1 MKKRLPH
8 KKRPIGDIIAE
19 SLNTFLLALVGIITA
34 VPFLYVISMS
44 LTSDTALGTNGVTLI
59 PSEFSLEA
67 YKYLFKNAQSL
78 INAYGVTIFVTVV
91 GTFLGTMLAIFFAYP
106 LSKKSLPGR
115 NGIMLY
121 ILFSMM
127 FSGGIIPFYLVV
139 RGIGLGN
146 SVWALI
152 LPSCWSS
159 WNMILVRNFFQSVP
173 DSLEEA
179 AKLDGA
185 NDIQV
190 LFRIM
195 IPLSK
200 PIIATIALYFA
211 VGFWNA
217 WYNSLLFIDDSY
229 KQPLMMF
236 LKNIMETKN
245 VGASLIGSSSASE
258 IPASES
264 LRMATVVVCTAPIL
278 CVYPFIQKYFVKGVM
293 VGSIKG

>member
-1 MKKRLPH
+1 MKHR
-8 KKRPIGDIIAE
+8 KKIRPGDMIAE
-19 SLNTFLLALVGIITA
+19 GINLFLLLLVGIVTA

-44 LTSDTALGTNGVTLI
+44 LTSDVALGSEGVKLI
-59 PSEFSLEA
+59 PTGFSLDA
-67 YKYLFKNAQSL
+67 YKYLFKNAESL
-78 INAYGVTIFVTVV
+78 INAYSVTIFVTVV

-115 NGIMLY
+115 KGIMLY

-139 RGIGLGN
+139 RGIGLGD
-146 SVWALI
+146 SIWSLI

-159 WNMILVRNFFQSVP
+159 WNMILVRNFFQSLP
-173 DSLEEA
+173 ESLEEA
-179 AKLDGA
+179 ARLDGA

-211 VGFWNA
+211 VGFWNS
-217 WYNSLLFIDDSY
+217 WYNALLFIDDNT

-245 VGASLIGSSSASE
+245 VGAALIGSSSVTD

-264 LRMATVVVCTAPIL
+264 LRMATVVVCTLPIL

-293 VGSIKG
+293 VGSVKG

>member
-1 MKKRLPH
+1 MLKNKK
-8 KKRPIGDIIAE
+8 KKARPAE
-19 SLNTFLLALVGIITA
+19 VIVECITLFLLAVVGIVTA

-44 LTSDTALGTNGVTLI
+44 LTSDVALGSEGVKLI
-59 PSEFSLEA
+59 PAGFSLDA
-67 YKYLFKNAQSL
+67 YNYLFKNAESL
-78 INAYGVTIFVTVV
+78 IRAYGVTIFVTIA
-91 GTFLGTMLAIFFAYP
+91 GTFLGTMMAIFFAYP
-106 LSKKSLPGR
+106 LSKRSLPGR
-115 NGIMLY
+115 KGFMMY

-139 RGIGLGN
+139 RGIGLGD
-146 SVWALI
+146 SIWALI

-159 WNMILVRNFFQSVP
+159 WNMILVRNFFQSLP
-173 DSLEEA
+173 AHLDEA

-185 NDIQV
+185 NDIQT
-190 LFRIM
+190 LFYII

-211 VGFWNA
+211 VGFWNS
-217 WYNSLLFIDDSY
+217 WYNALLFIDDSA

-245 VGASLIGSSSASE
+245 VGAALIGSSSVTD

-264 LRMATVVVCTAPIL
+264 LRMATVVVCTLPIL

-293 VGSIKG
+293 VGSVKG